1 MLSTFLK
8 IWTDNYT
15 LFIGERNKDTMLW
28 NVLWNVLYNCE
39 MYSYE
44 TGQMYT

>member
-1 MLSTFLK
+1 M
-8 IWTDNYT
+8 

-28 NVLWNVLYNCE
+28 NILWNVLYNCE